1 MATSTTSISVSP
13 NKEDVTERHTTAF
26 GTVTIAAG
34 DYATGG
40 LTLSLANAA
49 VHAGWLPVW
58 VEILSPTSG
67 YVYRFNPGTTLANGK
82 LLIFVQD
89 GTTGPLKEIAASA
102 LPAGV
107 TGDTIN
113 FRAEFTKA
121 RVL

>member
-1 MATSTTSISVSP
+1 MATSTTTLSLSR
-13 NKEDVTERHTTAF
+13 NKEDVTERHFAVI
-26 GTVTIAAG
+26 GTVTVNAG

-40 LTLSLANAA
+40 LTLSLADASVNAS
-49 VHAGWLPVW
+49 WLPVW
-58 VEILSPTSG
+58 VEVISNTSG
-67 YVYRFNPGTTLANGK
+67 YIYRFSPGTTLANGK

-107 TGDTIN
+107 TGDTIAI
-113 FRAEFTKA
+113 RAEFTKA